1 MFTASFAEILSIG
14 AVLPFLAVLTNPEKI
29 INHPTTQSLIHKL
42 GYTTIPPS
50 SLSPSGKLSTQHS
63 ALRKSA
69 LSTPGKLTTN
79 QPSSLSTND
88 TLSTQH
94 SALSTEKISTQ
105 HSALSTEKIS
115 TQHSALSTEKISTHQ
130 TANCLLPTD
139 FLLILTIIF
148 ALAALISGAMRLLLL
163 WASTRLSFATGADLS
178 ISIYRRTLYQ
188 PYSVHAARNSSEVIS
203 GITGKANS
211 VIFSIITPALTIISS
226 AIMLIVILIAL
237 ISIDPTIALAAF
249 GGFGFI
255 YAIIIKLTKGR
266 MLINSQCM
274 ARESTQLI
282 KSLQEGLGGIRD
294 VLIDGC
300 QAVYCQ
306 IYRNADLPL
315 RKAQGNSTFIS
326 QSPRFGIEALGMM
339 LIAMLAYA
347 LARQPDGIS
356 KAIPVLGALALG
368 AQRLLPVLQGGYASW
383 SSIQSGQVSLIDTLE
398 LLDQPLPEYV
408 DQPPAKPIPFEQ
420 KITLNQLSFRYTPQT
435 PWILNN
441 LDLTIPK
448 GSRIGFIGLTGS
460 GKSTLLDI
468 VMGLLQPNQGAL
480 EIDSEE
486 ITTHNTR
493 NWQSHIAHVPQAIFL
508 ADSTIQE
515 NIAFGVP
522 INKINQVLVKQAAQQ
537 AQIADII
544 ETWPKK
550 YQTFVGE
557 RGIRLSGGQRQRI
570 GIARA
575 LYKQSDVIIFD
586 EATSALDNKTEQAV
600 MQSIESLG
608 QNLTV
613 LIIAHRLTT
622 LQNCDQIV
630 ELADGGI
637 KRIGTYQEIVGE
649 DNMANS
655 PVQLSTKKTA
665 NC

>member
-1 MFTASFAEILSIG
+1 MFAASFAEILSIG
-14 AVLPFLAVLTNPEKI
+14 AVLPFLAVLTNPDRI
-29 INHPTTQSLIHKL
+29 FQLPVVRPLINFL
-42 GYTTIPPS
+42 GFS
-50 SLSPSGKLSTQHS
+50 SPDQL
-63 ALRKSA
+63 
-69 LSTPGKLTTN
+69 
-79 QPSSLSTND
+79 
-88 TLSTQH
+88 
-94 SALSTEKISTQ
+94 
-105 HSALSTEKIS
+105 
-115 TQHSALSTEKISTHQ
+115 
-130 TANCLLPTD
+130 LLP
-139 FLLILTIIF
+139 LTIVF
-148 ALAALISGAMRLLLL
+148 AFAALISGAMRLLLL
-163 WASTRLSFATGADLS
+163 WASTRISFAIGADLS
-178 ISIYRRTLYQ
+178 INIYRRTLYQ
-188 PYSVHAARNSSEVIS
+188 PYAVHASRNSSEIIS
-203 GITGKANS
+203 GISVKASS
-211 VIFSIITPALTIISS
+211 VIGYIITPSLTLISS
-226 AIMLIVILIAL
+226 AIMLVVILLAL
-237 ISIDPTIALAAF
+237 ISIDPAIALAAF
-249 GGFGFI
+249 GGFGLI
-255 YAIIIKLTKGR
+255 YAVIIKLTKGR
-266 MLINSQCM
+266 MLINSQSIS
-274 ARESTQLI
+274 RDSNQLI

-315 RKAQGNSTFIS
+315 RKAQGNSNFIS
-326 QSPRFGIEALGMM
+326 ASPRFGIEALGMM

-347 LARQPDGIS
+347 LARQPDGIA
-356 KAIPVLGALALG
+356 KTIPVLGALALG

-383 SSIQSGQVSLIDTLE
+383 SSIQSGQISLKDTLE

-408 DQPPAKPIPFEQ
+408 DQPPATPIQFQ
-420 KITLNQLSFRYTPQT
+420 QQINLNQLSFRYTPQT

-441 LDLTIPK
+441 LDLTIQK

-468 VMGLLQPNQGAL
+468 VMGLLQPNEGTL

-493 NWQSHIAHVPQAIFL
+493 NWQAHIAHVPQAIFL

-522 INKINQVLVKQAAQQ
+522 INKIDNALVKQAAEQ

-600 MQSIESLG
+600 MQSIETLG
-608 QNLTV
+608 KDLTV

-630 ELADGGI
+630 ELANSGI
-637 KRIGTYQEIVGE
+637 KRIGTYKEIVGE
-649 DNMANS
+649 ERIKNAQS
-655 PVQLSTKKTA
+655 F
-665 NC
+665 